1 MKTAISFAV
10 WCLLLAGCS
19 SGPKTCAE
27 LSKQVDSTSE
37 FVQRHIQEELNKL
50 RRAGPAE
57 NRSPYIEEMKSN
69 AIYGAESLE
78 KRSGEIVS
86 CTCSE
91 QERIDLKA
99 RIDHN
104 IKTFKA
110 AAVLA
115 DSM

>member
-1 MKTAISFAV
+1 MKTAISVAV
-10 WCLLLAGCS
+10 GCLLLAGCS

-27 LSKQVDSTSE
+27 LSSQVDSTSE
-37 FVQRHIQEELNKL
+37 FVQGHIQEELTKL

-57 NRSPYIEEMKSN
+57 NRSLYIENIKQK
-69 AIYGAESLE
+69 AIYGANSLE
-78 KRSGEIVS
+78 ERRGELVS

-91 QERIDLKA
+91 QERIDLKS
-99 RIDHN
+99 RIEN
-104 IKTFKA
+104 NVQTFKA

>member
-1 MKTAISFAV
+1 M
-10 WCLLLAGCS
+10 LAGCS
-19 SGPKTCAE
+19 SGPKTCAD
-27 LSKQVDSTSE
+27 LSGQVDSTSE

-57 NRSPYIEEMKSN
+57 NRSSYIENMKSK
-69 AIYGAESLE
+69 AIYGAHSLQE
-78 KRSGEIVS
+78 RRDEIVN

-91 QERIDLKA
+91 QERIDLKG
-99 RIDHN
+99 RIEN
-104 IKTFKA
+104 NVKIFKA